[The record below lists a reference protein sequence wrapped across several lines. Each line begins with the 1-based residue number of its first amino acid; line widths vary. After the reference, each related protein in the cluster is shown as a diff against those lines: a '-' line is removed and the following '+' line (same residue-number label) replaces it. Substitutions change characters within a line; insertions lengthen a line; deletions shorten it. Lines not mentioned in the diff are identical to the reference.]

1 MTDRLVSWSEFP
13 VCISKGIKLTENKKR
28 KPMFNTILTK
38 RRSDLL
44 AVALSSFTECR
55 GDADADFVA
64 EQEVDGGESESDYGE
79 RNECG
84 CVVGLC

>member
-1 MTDRLVSWSEFP
+1 MTDRLVSLHESP
-13 VCISKGIKLTENKKR
+13 VCTHKGIKLTERMKR

-38 RRSDLL
+38 RRSDLF
-44 AVALSSFTECR
+44 AVALLSVVES
-55 GDADADFVA
+55 GGNGDADFVA
-64 EQEVDGGESESDYGE
+64 EQEVDGGECESDYGE

>member
-1 MTDRLVSWSEFP
+1 
-13 VCISKGIKLTENKKR
+13 
-28 KPMFNTILTK
+28 MFNTILTK

-44 AVALSSFTECR
+44 AVALSSFAECR

-64 EQEVDGGESESDYGE
+64 EQEVDCGEYESDYGE

>member
-1 MTDRLVSWSEFP
+1 MGVFCGVFVSYVINS
-13 VCISKGIKLTENKKR
+13 R
-28 KPMFNTILTK
+28 
-38 RRSDLL
+38 L
-44 AVALSSFTECR
+44 AVALSSFAECR

-64 EQEVDGGESESDYGE
+64 EQEVDCGEYESDYGE